1 MPAQGLIQRS
11 LVSPRVFIPTVVD
24 WDQVGRQHFSLATIC
39 RLLTGC
45 VWNSNV
51 EFLLLGACSLLYA
64 APLQSKWEIP
74 SALLGFSFRRC
85 KAVKEPSLR
94 LRLGCLDA
102 AASAEPPT
110 ASPS

>member
-1 MPAQGLIQRS
+1 M
-11 LVSPRVFIPTVVD
+11 
-24 WDQVGRQHFSLATIC
+24 C
-39 RLLTGC
+39 RLLAGC

-51 EFLLLGACSLLYA
+51 EFLLLGVCSLQA

-74 SALLGFSFRRC
+74 SALLGFGFPRC

>member
-1 MPAQGLIQRS
+1 M
-11 LVSPRVFIPTVVD
+11 
-24 WDQVGRQHFSLATIC
+24 
-39 RLLTGC
+39 
-45 VWNSNV
+45 
-51 EFLLLGACSLLYA
+51 EFLLLGVCSLLHV

-74 SALLGFSFRRC
+74 SALLGFSSQRC

-94 LRLGCLDA
+94 LRLGCLVA